1 MMTRMDKRIYIAAFF
16 LYLTAVCILC
26 FMKGDNLPDVEKF
39 LFGIPLDKA
48 AHFVMFLPYP
58 ILASLSFIH
67 KDHGV
72 GKNVAILTVLTVV
85 GFGLAYGTEVIQ
97 AQTGYRAY
105 ETGDFI
111 ADSAGLFTGALA
123 TAAFIIIQNHK
134 K

>member
-1 MMTRMDKRIYIAAFF
+1 MTSMDKRIYIAAFF

-67 KDHGV
+67 KDHGI
-72 GKNVAILTVLTVV
+72 GRNMAILTTLSVV

-97 AQTGYRAY
+97 AQTGYRSY

-111 ADSAGLFTGALA
+111 ADSAGLLTGALA
-123 TAAFIIIQNHK
+123 TAAFIIIQKHK

>member
-16 LYLTAVCILC
+16 LYLTAICILC
-26 FMKGDNLPDVEKF
+26 FIKGDNLPDMEKF

-97 AQTGYRAY
+97 AQTGYRSY

-111 ADSAGLFTGALA
+111 ADSAGLLTGALA
-123 TAAFIIIQNHK
+123 TAAFIIVKNREK
-134 K
+134 

>member
-1 MMTRMDKRIYIAAFF
+1 MMTSMDKRIYIAAFF

-67 KDHGV
+67 KDHGI
-72 GKNVAILTVLTVV
+72 GRNMAILTTLSVV

-97 AQTGYRAY
+97 AQTGYRSY

-111 ADSAGLFTGALA
+111 ADSAGLLTGALA
-123 TAAFIIIQNHK
+123 TAAFIIIQKHK

>member
-1 MMTRMDKRIYIAAFF
+1 MTRMDKRIYIAAFF
-16 LYLTAVCILC
+16 LYLTAICILC
-26 FMKGDNLPDVEKF
+26 FIKGDNLPDMEKF

-97 AQTGYRAY
+97 AQTGYRSY

-111 ADSAGLFTGALA
+111 ADSAGLLTGALA
-123 TAAFIIIQNHK
+123 TAAFIIVKNREK
-134 K
+134 